1 MNKHLKATNWK
12 SIEPSSGEPVKVT
25 GSTHF
30 VFVDYEI
37 ESKSHDTRELNV
49 YCGNDGAIIEI
60 SDYTIMNE
68 FGSQRNEGSM
78 RVSLDREAA
87 IKLRDTLI
95 NQYPIN

>member
-1 MNKHLKATNWK
+1 MRGYFESDSYNTN
-12 SIEPSSGEPVKVT
+12 E
-25 GSTHF
+25 
-30 VFVDYEI
+30 DD
-37 ESKSHDTRELNV
+37 KSHDLRTLTIGIDIGGLIV
-49 YCGNDGAIIEI
+49 DM
-60 SDYTIMNE
+60 SDYSIMNE